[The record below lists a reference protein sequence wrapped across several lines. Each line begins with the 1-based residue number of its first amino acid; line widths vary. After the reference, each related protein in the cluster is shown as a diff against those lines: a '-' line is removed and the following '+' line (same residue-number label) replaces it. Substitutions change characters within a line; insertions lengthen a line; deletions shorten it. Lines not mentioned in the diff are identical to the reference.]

1 MPVSAWPCLLLLA
14 ACGSPAKEDPAARAW
29 AGNRETRCYTWA
41 GGSQPLV
48 LAGDTLA
55 SPGDSLLI
63 SLDLMDELA
72 NGTVQRAAHGTWA
85 KWGSFTGSMEDSVI
99 TVLLTTAPE
108 SGRVLKQE
116 VLFRKAGPDLRI
128 GQGEHILVQGIWLF
142 KDKSKAEFGP
152 LVPAVACK

>member
-1 MPVSAWPCLLLLA
+1 MPVSAWPCLLWLA
-14 ACGSPAKEDPAARAW
+14 ACGSPAKENPAAQAW
-29 AGNRETRCYTWA
+29 AGNRETRCYALA
-41 GGSQPLV
+41 GGNQPLV
-48 LAGDTLA
+48 PGADTLTSSGDTL
-55 SPGDSLLI
+55 LL
-63 SLDLMDELA
+63 SLDLLGELA

-85 KWGSFTGSMEDSVI
+85 KWGSFTGSVEDSVI

-108 SGRVLKQE
+108 SGRAMKQE

-152 LVPAVACK
+152 LIPAVACK